1 MGAFI
6 FFVVIAFISFQ
17 LFIAYIKSPQSHKSK
32 SKSHTTK
39 NTPINTS
46 YAPTFKK
53 TYERPHV
60 DNSKFIT
67 DYTVIDVETTG
78 LNYRTDKIIQFAAIR
93 VRNRQIVDSL
103 CVLINPGIPIPEE
116 ASKINGIKDDDVKD
130 KPTFSFYSKEILDFL
145 GNDYLVAHNIHFDR
159 LFIEYQ
165 IGEALTNN
173 NVDTLELAQSFYQ
186 LRDGYKLSN
195 LYQYFTGEIADNAH
209 DALYDCKMVHTIFE
223 SMKDDLGEKGIKLN
237 PMAYDLDRTWYAYEL
252 PKREFKKPESDCKHL
267 PFYKQHIVFTGKIP
281 GLTRREA
288 IQVVFDNGGDYGNQ
302 IRQKTTILVV
312 GEYPDNNFIETAKK
326 GLIPDQEIKIITADE
341 FKSLTA

>member
-1 MGAFI
+1 
-6 FFVVIAFISFQ
+6 
-17 LFIAYIKSPQSHKSK
+17 
-32 SKSHTTK
+32 
-39 NTPINTS
+39 
-46 YAPTFKK
+46 
-53 TYERPHV
+53 
-60 DNSKFIT
+60 
-67 DYTVIDVETTG
+67 
-78 LNYRTDKIIQFAAIR
+78 
-93 VRNRQIVDSL
+93 
-103 CVLINPGIPIPEE
+103 
-116 ASKINGIKDDDVKD
+116 
-130 KPTFSFYSKEILDFL
+130 
-145 GNDYLVAHNIHFDR
+145 
-159 LFIEYQ
+159 
-165 IGEALTNN
+165 
-173 NVDTLELAQSFYQ
+173 
-186 LRDGYKLSN
+186 
-195 LYQYFTGEIADNAH
+195 
-209 DALYDCKMVHTIFE
+209 MVHTIFE